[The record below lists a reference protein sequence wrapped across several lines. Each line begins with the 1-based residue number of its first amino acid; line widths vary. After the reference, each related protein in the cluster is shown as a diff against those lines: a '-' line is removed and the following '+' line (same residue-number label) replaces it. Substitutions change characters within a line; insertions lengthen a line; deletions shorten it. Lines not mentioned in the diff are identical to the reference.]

1 VSIRWRLTLFNALAI
16 GAILLLLGIG
26 LFFLLRE
33 SLLSGIEST
42 VESRAQIAARELEV
56 DRGSGGPPEVKLE
69 SDAAEQLS
77 LDGVFVIVRNQDGR
91 ILYESVNLPAG
102 GEKQDGIWREVARSG
117 EPDSGTA
124 ELSKEAPDYV
134 YAIPVRRQ
142 GGPPLVLE
150 AGRSYASLD
159 ETLGT
164 IATTLAISIGVAFLL
179 SLIGAYLLARAALR
193 PVDAVVS
200 AAREMGENDLSRRL
214 PVTNPGDEIG
224 RLATTINGLLNR
236 LETAFGR
243 LGASL
248 KRQEEALARQ
258 RRFAA
263 DASHELRTPLTS
275 ISGYAKM
282 LEGWALDDPKA
293 ARKSVKTIRR
303 ESDRLSSLAESLL
316 TLARGDEG
324 PSLYVERH
332 DLRDLGAEA
341 VEAARAP
348 ADAKVSIAYT
358 PPERAIKAT
367 FDQEQIRQV
376 LSILL
381 DNAVKYTPK
390 GGNVTVCAGE
400 EAGQAFLKVSD
411 TGAGIPE
418 DKLSLIFERFY
429 RLDSSRTEGGA
440 GLGLSIARQI
450 TEAHGGTLEVES
462 TVGKGSTFTLLLPND
477 PEAIS
482 ENQPVNDVGSD
493 GSSSRT
499 P

>member
-1 VSIRWRLTLFNALAI
+1 MPIRWRLTLFNALAI

-33 SLLSGIEST
+33 SLLSGVEGT
-42 VESRAQIAARELEV
+42 VESRAKVAARELEV
-56 DRGSGGPPEVKLE
+56 NGGPGGAPEVKLE
-69 SDAAEQLS
+69 DDAAEQLS
-77 LDGVFVIVRNQDGR
+77 LDGVFVVVRDQDGR
-91 ILYESVNLPAG
+91 ILYESVNLPAD
-102 GEKQDGIWREVARSG
+102 GEREDGVWREVARSG
-117 EPDSGTA
+117 ESASGIA
-124 ELSKEAPDYV
+124 ELSRSAPDYV
-134 YAIPVRRQ
+134 YATPVGRE

-164 IATTLAISIGVAFLL
+164 IGAALAVGIGVAFLL
-179 SLIGAYLLARAALR
+179 SLVGAYFLARTALR

-224 RLATTINGLLNR
+224 RLATTINSLLNR

-282 LEGWALDDPKA
+282 LDAWALEDPEA
-293 ARKSVKTIRR
+293 ARKSVKTIRQ
-303 ESDRLSSLAESLL
+303 ESDRLRSLAESLL

-324 PSLYVERH
+324 PSLHVENH

-341 VEAARAP
+341 VEASRA
-348 ADAKVSIAYT
+348 AAEGKVAIAYA
-358 PPERAIKAT
+358 PPAHAIKAT
-367 FDQEQIRQV
+367 FDQEQLRQA

-390 GGNVTVCAGE
+390 GGNVTVRAGE
-400 EAGQAFLKVSD
+400 AAGRAFLEVSD
-411 TGAGIPE
+411 TGAGIPG
-418 DKLSLIFERFY
+418 DKLPLVFERFY
-429 RLDSSRTEGGA
+429 RLDSSRTEAGA

-450 TEAHGGTLEVES
+450 AEAHGGTLEVES
-462 TVGKGSTFTLLLPND
+462 TVDRGSTFTLLLPKD
-477 PEAIS
+477 PEADS
-482 ENQPVNDVGSD
+482 ENGPVDVVGD
-493 GSSSRT
+493 DIGDAG
-499 P
+499 

>member
-1 VSIRWRLTLFNALAI
+1 MPIRWRLTLFNALAI
-16 GAILLLLGIG
+16 GVILVLLGIG

-42 VESRAQIAARELEV
+42 VESRAKIATRELEV
-56 DRGSGGPPEVKLE
+56 TGDSSGAPEVKLD

-77 LDGVFVIVRNQDGR
+77 LDGVFVIIRDQDGR
-91 ILYESVNLPAG
+91 ILYESVNLPADG
-102 GEKQDGIWREVARSG
+102 GSQDGVWREVAQNA
-117 EPDSGTA
+117 EPASGTA

-134 YAIPVRRQ
+134 YATPVRLD
-142 GGPPLVLE
+142 GGLPLVLE

-164 IATTLAISIGVAFLL
+164 IGTALVVGIGAAFLL

-214 PVTNPGDEIG
+214 PVTNSGDEIG

-282 LEGWALDDPKA
+282 LDVWALEDPKA

-303 ESDRLSSLAESLL
+303 ESDRLRSLAESLL

-332 DLRDLGAEA
+332 DLRDIAAEA
-341 VEAARAP
+341 VEAARAA
-348 ADAKVSIAYT
+348 ADGKVSIAYT
-358 PPERAIKAT
+358 PPGHAISAT
-367 FDQEQIRQV
+367 FDQDQIRQV

-381 DNAVKYTPK
+381 DNAVKYTSK
-390 GGNVTVCAGE
+390 GGNVTVRVGE
-400 EAGQAFLKVSD
+400 EAGRAFLEVSD
-411 TGAGIPE
+411 TGPGIPE
-418 DKLSLIFERFY
+418 DKLPLVFDRFY
-429 RLDSSRTEGGA
+429 RLDSSRTEAGA

-450 TEAHGGTLEVES
+450 AEAHGGSIEVDS
-462 TVGKGSTFTLLLPND
+462 AVGRGSTFTLLLPND
-477 PEAIS
+477 PEPAS
-482 ENQPVNDVGSD
+482 ANSPVADITDEG
-493 GSSSRT
+493 
-499 P
+499 

>member
-1 VSIRWRLTLFNALAI
+1 MV
-16 GAILLLLGIG
+16 
-26 LFFLLRE
+26 
-33 SLLSGIEST
+33 
-42 VESRAQIAARELEV
+42 
-56 DRGSGGPPEVKLE
+56 
-69 SDAAEQLS
+69 
-77 LDGVFVIVRNQDGR
+77 
-91 ILYESVNLPAG
+91 
-102 GEKQDGIWREVARSG
+102 RSG
-117 EPDSGTA
+117 ESASGTA
-124 ELSKEAPDYV
+124 ELSRDAPDYV
-134 YAIPVRRQ
+134 YAMLVKGK
-142 GGPPLVLE
+142 GGPPVVLE

-164 IATTLAISIGVAFLL
+164 VATAVAVGIGVAFLL
-179 SLIGAYLLARAALR
+179 SLVGAYLLARTALR

-200 AAREMGENDLSRRL
+200 AAREMSENDLSRRL

-282 LEGWALDDPKA
+282 LEGWALEDPKA
-293 ARKSVKTIRR
+293 ARKSVKTIRQ
-303 ESDRLSSLAESLL
+303 ESDRLRSLAESLL

-341 VEAARAP
+341 VEAARA
-348 ADAKVSIAYT
+348 AAEDKVSIAYT
-358 PPERAIKAT
+358 PPGHAVRAT

-376 LSILL
+376 LFILL

-390 GGNVTVCAGE
+390 GGSVTVRVEE
-400 EAGQAFLKVSD
+400 EAGRALLEVSD

-418 DKLSLIFERFY
+418 DKLPLVFERFY
-429 RLDSSRTEGGA
+429 RLDSSRTEVGA

-450 TEAHGGTLEVES
+450 AEAHGGTLEVES
-462 TVGKGSTFTLLLPND
+462 AVGRGSTFTLLLPND
-477 PEAIS
+477 PKVDS
-482 ENQPVNDVGSD
+482 ENGPVDEVGDD
-493 GSSSRT
+493 G
-499 P
+499 

>member
-1 VSIRWRLTLFNALAI
+1 M
-16 GAILLLLGIG
+16 
-26 LFFLLRE
+26 
-33 SLLSGIEST
+33 
-42 VESRAQIAARELEV
+42 
-56 DRGSGGPPEVKLE
+56 
-69 SDAAEQLS
+69 
-77 LDGVFVIVRNQDGR
+77 
-91 ILYESVNLPAG
+91 
-102 GEKQDGIWREVARSG
+102 
-117 EPDSGTA
+117 
-124 ELSKEAPDYV
+124 
-134 YAIPVRRQ
+134 
-142 GGPPLVLE
+142 LE

-164 IATTLAISIGVAFLL
+164 IATALAVGIGVAFLL
-179 SLIGAYLLARAALR
+179 SLVGAYFLARTALR

-224 RLATTINGLLNR
+224 RLATTINGLLSR

-282 LEGWALDDPKA
+282 LEGWALEDPKA
-293 ARKSVKTIRR
+293 ARKSVKTIRQ
-303 ESDRLSSLAESLL
+303 ESDRLRSLAESLL

-332 DLRDLGAEA
+332 DLRETGAEA
-341 VEAARAP
+341 VEAARA
-348 ADAKVSIAYT
+348 AAEGKVSIAYT
-358 PPERAIKAT
+358 PPAHAIKAT

-390 GGNVTVCAGE
+390 GGDVMVSVGE
-400 EAGQAFLKVSD
+400 EARRAFLEVSD

-418 DKLSLIFERFY
+418 DKLPLVFERFY
-429 RLDSSRTEGGA
+429 RLDSSRTEVGA

-450 TEAHGGTLEVES
+450 AEAHGGTLEVES
-462 TVGKGSTFTLLLPND
+462 TVDRGSTFTLLLPKD
-477 PEAIS
+477 LKISS
-482 ENQPVNDVGSD
+482 ENGSADDVVKDD
-493 GSSSRT
+493 G
-499 P
+499 

>member
-1 VSIRWRLTLFNALAI
+1 MSIRWRLTLFNALAI
-16 GAILLLLGIG
+16 GVILLLLGVG

-33 SLLSGIEST
+33 SLLSGVEST
-42 VESRAQIAARELEV
+42 VESRALIAARELEV
-56 DRGSGGPPEVKLE
+56 NGASGGAPEVKLE

-77 LDGVFVIVRNQDGR
+77 LDGVFVVVRNQDGR

-102 GEKQDGIWREVARSG
+102 DGRQDVVWREVVRSG
-117 EPDSGTA
+117 EPTSGTV
-124 ELSKEAPDYV
+124 ELSREAPDYV
-134 YAIPVRRQ
+134 YATPVSRE

-159 ETLGT
+159 ETLDT
-164 IATTLAISIGVAFLL
+164 IATALAGGIGVAFLL
-179 SLIGAYLLARAALR
+179 SLVGAYLLARTALR

-282 LEGWALDDPKA
+282 LEAWALEDPKA
-293 ARKSVKTIRR
+293 ARKSVKTIRQ
-303 ESDRLSSLAESLL
+303 ESDRLRSLAESLL

-332 DLRDLGAEA
+332 DLGDVGAEA
-341 VEAARAP
+341 VEAARA
-348 ADAKVSIAYT
+348 AAEDKVYIAYT
-358 PPERAIKAT
+358 PPEHAINAT
-367 FDQEQIRQV
+367 FDQAQIRQA

-381 DNAVKYTPK
+381 DNAVKYTSK
-390 GGNVTVCAGE
+390 GGDVTVRVGE
-400 EAGQAFLKVSD
+400 ESGRAFLEVTD

-418 DKLSLIFERFY
+418 DKHPLVFERFY
-429 RLDSSRTEGGA
+429 RLDSSRTEAGA
-440 GLGLSIARQI
+440 GLGLSIARQVA
-450 TEAHGGTLEVES
+450 EAHGGTLEVDS
-462 TVGKGSTFTLLLPND
+462 AVGKGSTFTLLLPNY
-477 PEAIS
+477 PEADS
-482 ENQPVNDVGSD
+482 ENGPVDDVGDD
-493 GSSSRT
+493 G
-499 P
+499 